1 MTLQNNFILINN
13 YLLRAGLFSNP
24 ISYLN
29 IIDFINTH
37 IFPGNNIEVCLYI
50 DQTIIYYDNECQ
62 KYIIN
67 TEDIKQILT
76 HRPLIL
82 DTNLMSLFQIQ
93 KPDLPK
99 LKLELINNHF
109 RYTMYQIFGKKYQS
123 SEDMITLMVIALY
136 PNCHIRNPFTYHHFE
151 NQTTSESNR
160 INTPLTKEDCEFLR
174 TLNVKNTLDDF
185 ILECFPQISANEK
198 INIKNSIENSI
209 PTCVKNII
217 SQLTSTSSDHIS
229 NDVDVIDYVYKIA
242 YFFNNNYLDLFQL
255 FPPST
260 DELLAFFYCHK
271 NQWQSKT
278 LSQSNVPPIWNDNI
292 NYIQLFIAKKL
303 LNTLPGALENISPNK
318 SQNEIYYDYKAYK
331 NMIYTQLRMPNIQDT
346 SSKTLIS
353 FIKSVQDLP
362 TPFSTLL
369 TILSGITNNSIDAL
383 KNTMSLISRVYLGP
397 ELFETITNKTAFP
410 SFTIIY
416 CNNPL
421 YVKKF
426 LEDLFSFYTRSYSLY
441 SLANKENIPKFIKD
455 KLVGILANIDCSE
468 SSFTD
473 LSQFQKLIKGNLIS
487 VNDESLSKISHRSTL
502 YYIYITS
509 NKAVAEKQFNN
520 CNYHTIDLTG
530 DLALGK
536 YKQLVP
542 YEIALFS
549 LASVFWWTN
558 AYITKT
564 ENDQTS
570 FDISDSVESISLTT
584 NQKIDQ
590 FLSEF
595 CINITNTIDKSEIDK
610 EIKDIGLAA
619 SELRKSKNDS
629 LRKESAKQL
638 HITDLDFIYKDD
650 LKYVFDEWY
659 KITYSELSLISEDDF
674 TEYIISKLGSM
685 FYIKDETHT
694 FKYNEKRGQKG
705 KARGFYGLTINKR
718 KLQEY
723 IKEKTVEQETKNTAA
738 LQEQFASY
746 FEEIINDTIAE
757 LLGLTK
763 SHG

>member
-1 MTLQNNFILINN
+1 
-13 YLLRAGLFSNP
+13 
-24 ISYLN
+24 
-29 IIDFINTH
+29 
-37 IFPGNNIEVCLYI
+37 
-50 DQTIIYYDNECQ
+50 
-62 KYIIN
+62 
-67 TEDIKQILT
+67 
-76 HRPLIL
+76 
-82 DTNLMSLFQIQ
+82 
-93 KPDLPK
+93 
-99 LKLELINNHF
+99 
-109 RYTMYQIFGKKYQS
+109 MYQIFGKKCQS

-160 INTPLTKEDCEFLR
+160 INTPFTKEDCEFLR
-174 TLNVKNTLDDF
+174 TLNVKKTLDDF
-185 ILECFPQISANEK
+185 ILECFPQISANAK

-217 SQLTSTSSDHIS
+217 SQSIPSSSDNIS
-229 NDVDVIDYVYKIA
+229 NDVIDYVYKIA
-242 YFFNNNYLDLFQL
+242 YFFNNNDLDLFQL

-271 NQWQSKT
+271 NQCQSKT
-278 LSQSNVPPIWNDNI
+278 LSQSNVPPIWNDDI
-292 NYIQLFIAKKL
+292 NYIQLCIAKKL
-303 LNTLPGALENISPNK
+303 LNTLPGALESISPNK
-318 SQNEIYYDYKAYK
+318 SQNEIYYDYKAYE

-410 SFTIIY
+410 AFTIIY

-426 LEDLFSFYTRSYSLY
+426 LEDLFFFYTRSYSLY
-441 SLANKENIPKFIKD
+441 SLANKENIPKFIKN

-487 VNDESLSKISHRSTL
+487 VYDESLSKISHRSTL

-509 NKAVAEKQFNN
+509 NKAVAEKEFNS
-520 CNYHTIDLTG
+520 CNYHTIELTG
-530 DLALGK
+530 DLTLGK
-536 YKQLVP
+536 YKQLAL
-542 YEIALFS
+542 YEIILFS

-564 ENDQTS
+564 ENDQNS
-570 FDISDSVESISLTT
+570 SDISENVESISLTT

-595 CINITNTIDKSEIDK
+595 CINTTDTIDKIEIEKEMKNTGVDITKIIKLDPLPKDK
-610 EIKDIGLAA
+610 IK
-619 SELRKSKNDS
+619 K
-629 LRKESAKQL
+629 L
-638 HITDLDFIYKDD
+638 HIMDLDFCYNDD
-650 LKYVFDEWY
+650 LIYAFTAWYKSTYLESPSIGKLDFTKYV
-659 KITYSELSLISEDDF
+659 
-674 TEYIISKLGSM
+674 ISKLGTFGAL

-694 FKYNEKRGQKG
+694 VKYKEKKGQKG
-705 KARGFYGLTINKR
+705 KARGFYGLTIKDNKF
-718 KLQEY
+718 QEY
-723 IKEKTVEQETKNTAA
+723 IKEKTAEQKAKNTAA

-746 FEEIINDTIAE
+746 FEAIINDTIAE